1 VVPAPGGTSL
11 ATVSRVYS
19 GPAEIQKVYQ
29 DDRVARE
36 YVARRFESPLG
47 ALLHRRQVRA
57 VQRLI
62 RDQAIEHAA
71 ELAPGPARL
80 TVAIAPLVKSVTL
93 IDASAEMLTEAR
105 RRLDDRGIGRR
116 ARFLRAD
123 AFRLP
128 LAGGRFNLLYSFR
141 LIRHFERADR
151 VRLYHEIA
159 RVLAPRGWLVFDA
172 VNRVVSEPVRA
183 RARAGEY
190 EHFDALLQPDELH
203 EELRDAGFDVVSL
216 AGVERRFSAL
226 MMCQVYVAPRSR
238 TLARGAMELLD
249 RLGGPPLEWIVTCR
263 RA

>member
-1 VVPAPGGTSL
+1 L

-19 GPAEIQKVYQ
+19 GPAEIQKAYQ

-36 YVARRFESPLG
+36 YVSRRFQTPLG
-47 ALLHRRQVRA
+47 ALLHRRQVR
-57 VQRLI
+57 VVKRLI
-62 RDQAIEHAA
+62 RDQAIEHAV

-80 TVAIAPLVKSVTL
+80 TVDIAPLVESVTL

-105 RRLDDRGIGRR
+105 RRLDDRGSGGH

-123 AFRLP
+123 AFHLP
-128 LAGGRFNLLYSFR
+128 LAGGFNLLYTFR
-141 LIRHFERADR
+141 LIRHFKRADR
-151 VRLYHEIA
+151 VRLYREIA

-183 RARAGEY
+183 HARAGEY

-203 EELRDAGFDVVSL
+203 EELREAGFEIVSL

>member
-1 VVPAPGGTSL
+1 M
-11 ATVSRVYS
+11 ATVRRVYS
-19 GPAEIQKVYQ
+19 GPAEIQKAYQ

-36 YVARRFESPLG
+36 YVARRFQTPLG

-80 TVAIAPLVKSVTL
+80 TVDIAPLVKSVTL
-93 IDASAEMLTEAR
+93 IDASAEMLAEAR
-105 RRLDDRGIGRR
+105 RRLDDRGIGTR

-128 LAGGRFNLLYSFR
+128 LAGRFNLVYSFR

-151 VRLYHEIA
+151 VRLYREIA

-172 VNRVVSEPVRA
+172 VNRVVSGPVRA
-183 RARAGEY
+183 RARTGEY

-203 EELRDAGFDVVSL
+203 DELREAGFDVVSL

-238 TLARGAMELLD
+238 ALARGAMELLD

-263 RA
+263 RG